1 MASYDQAAA
10 EVFSD
15 LSEAGVSQSTMDAI
29 QKLVESSDSSTI
41 ETYTPGGTVSDGVEV
56 VLVTEDITS
65 PIDGV
70 KAIIMPKGTSANVVF
85 GADSTVENMVLLGS
99 NNDVAFEGDKDITIE
114 MNGGKDTVSTGAGE
128 DVFII
133 KGGEAKIN
141 SGDGKDVIH
150 LEGENTG
157 DATIDAGDGFDRLS
171 IKDAP
176 SNHEFSFDAATGMF
190 GMNSPV
196 PVNMS
201 GIEVV
206 TFDMNGSGDI
216 KSDDKITVL
225 TTDFQ
230 DNIAAKLYRVV
241 LNREAIDSDGRG
253 GADDTLDGLF
263 YWMHEFDAITSR
275 KGDVKYM
282 VEEFLK
288 CDEVTAQYKDL
299 DEAAVVNKMLA
310 NVGLDTPEHAE
321 WAASLVQ
328 QLVSGEKD
336 QAQVAL
342 EITSSEAV
350 NNVLGVGPE
359 GEKYV
364 YFVDSDVTA

>member
-141 SGDGKDVIH
+141 SGGGKDVIH
-150 LEGENTG
+150 LEGENPG
-157 DATIDAGDGFDRLS
+157 NATVDAGDG
-171 IKDAP
+171 
-176 SNHEFSFDAATGMF
+176 
-190 GMNSPV
+190 
-196 PVNMS
+196 S
-201 GIEVV
+201 GI
-206 TFDMNGSGDI
+206 
-216 KSDDKITVL
+216 
-225 TTDFQ
+225 
-230 DNIAAKLYRVV
+230 
-241 LNREAIDSDGRG
+241 
-253 GADDTLDGLF
+253 
-263 YWMHEFDAITSR
+263 
-275 KGDVKYM
+275 
-282 VEEFLK
+282 
-288 CDEVTAQYKDL
+288 C
-299 DEAAVVNKMLA
+299 
-310 NVGLDTPEHAE
+310 
-321 WAASLVQ
+321 
-328 QLVSGEKD
+328 
-336 QAQVAL
+336 
-342 EITSSEAV
+342 
-350 NNVLGVGPE
+350 LGV
-359 GEKYV
+359 
-364 YFVDSDVTA
+364 A